1 MDGFFHKQPSS
12 CNTVLSFVEKYCPHA
27 LQQQKK
33 KYCYCLES
41 QDCPKIAQAE
51 NQVLL
56 KDSRQD
62 REVIENHEPLA
73 QLVMRPAWRYVFHLA
88 QFQESFFSSSFW
100 SMCKSTFK
108 KMCTKK
114 DISIRTDFVLPE
126 NLGCSTHL
134 NVIFGYQISLLK
146 SLHQLIHIINV
157 YKPLYQFVKTWP
169 PTSKN
174 IFNYKDIIFK
184 LVL

>member
-1 MDGFFHKQPSS
+1 
-12 CNTVLSFVEKYCPHA
+12 
-27 LQQQKK
+27 
-33 KYCYCLES
+33 
-41 QDCPKIAQAE
+41 
-51 NQVLL
+51 
-56 KDSRQD
+56 
-62 REVIENHEPLA
+62 
-73 QLVMRPAWRYVFHLA
+73 
-88 QFQESFFSSSFW
+88 
-100 SMCKSTFK
+100 
-108 KMCTKK
+108 MCTKK

-184 LVL
+184 LVLWAVQNLSIKRTASVYDYTKQNLILRFLINKWVKSISEVGAYLLDLTHPYHSHGLVKLTVIEY